1 MGILDSPRKK
11 NEEVTKGSQNPRN
24 LDKDNDDKKY
34 ARKNDS
40 ILKQAEE
47 KQESIQ
53 KILKGWERNLPQIE
67 KLIKAIA
74 KAPNYDY
81 ESRVYQ
87 AKRILRKWGGD
98 QRLAKRLVDKYL

>member
-1 MGILDSPRKK
+1 MGAFDSLRKK
-11 NEEVTKGSQNPRN
+11 NEEVTKGSQKPRN
-24 LDKDNDDKKY
+24 LDVNNDVIKK
-34 ARKNDS
+34 
-40 ILKQAEE
+40 AEE
-47 KQESIQ
+47 KAESIQ

-98 QRLAKRLVDKYL
+98 QKLAKRLVDKYL